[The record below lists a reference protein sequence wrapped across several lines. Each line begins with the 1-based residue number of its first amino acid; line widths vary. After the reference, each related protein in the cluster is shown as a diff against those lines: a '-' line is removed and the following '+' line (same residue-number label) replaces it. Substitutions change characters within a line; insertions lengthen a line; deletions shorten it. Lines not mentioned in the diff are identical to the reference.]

1 MPIDATRAIISAIL
15 NGTLRDCSWVDD
27 PVLGLSIPTR
37 CPGVPDRLLAPR
49 DTWSNGDAYDEM
61 AAKLSRMF
69 AKNFAQFVAEV
80 PAAVARAGPRRS

>member
-1 MPIDATRAIISAIL
+1 
-15 NGTLRDCSWVDD
+15 
-27 PVLGLSIPTR
+27 
-37 CPGVPDRLLAPR
+37 
-49 DTWSNGDAYDEM
+49 M